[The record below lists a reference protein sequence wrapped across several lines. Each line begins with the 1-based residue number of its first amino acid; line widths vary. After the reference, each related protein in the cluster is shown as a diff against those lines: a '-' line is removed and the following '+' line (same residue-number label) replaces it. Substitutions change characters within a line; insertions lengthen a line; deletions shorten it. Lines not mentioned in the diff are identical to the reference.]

1 MHDNCYFKKLDFPIQ
16 TFVFSNVYE
25 PMHLNYVHTINSS
38 FSVYCVD
45 PHIKTCWFLWLFAI
59 NFVANKTFA
68 YR

>member
-25 PMHLNYVHTINSS
+25 PIHIQSMFYNSS
-38 FSVYCVD
+38 FQYIIDS
-45 PHIKTCWFLWLFAI
+45 HIKTCWFLWLFAI